1 MCDIG
6 ERVKQTRMHFGLTQL
21 EFGTRIK
28 LSQNYVWMVETGKR
42 SPSDRTIADICRE
55 FGVNEL
61 WLRHGEEGGPMFA
74 PRSRREE
81 IAAYMGQLLGG
92 QRTELE
98 ETIIEFMGKTDVKYW
113 YMLLDIM
120 RPLAED
126 IASIDKPPAH
136 TEETKPPDA

>member
-1 MCDIG
+1 
-6 ERVKQTRMHFGLTQL
+6 
-21 EFGTRIK
+21 
-28 LSQNYVWMVETGKR
+28 
-42 SPSDRTIADICRE
+42 
-55 FGVNEL
+55 
-61 WLRHGEEGGPMFA
+61 MFA

-81 IAAYMGQLLGG
+81 ISAYMGQLLGG

-126 IASIDKPPAH
+126 IANIDKPPAR